1 MRRNNF
7 SVTIVLLALLLSVSL
22 AKGQEILQAPA
33 KLLTSFP
40 IKQYN
45 GGVIIV
51 YARLDDIPDTLHFI
65 LDTGSSGISLDSTT
79 VAKYKIASEAS
90 NKTVRGIAGIKP
102 VRFANNH
109 SLKLPGLSVDSLN
122 FHINDYDILTSVYG
136 ETIDGIIG
144 FSFFNR
150 YIIKIDYDSLIM
162 HVYSKGFL
170 KYPRGGHLL
179 KPGILNIPIQ
189 EGSVEEQRNLNARF
203 YFDSGA
209 GLCLLFSED
218 FADDSLKFSVKKK
231 IVETEAE
238 GLGGKTKMRLTTLK
252 SFKLG
257 PYKFRKVPAY
267 IFEDD
272 YNVTSYPYLGGLIGN
287 DLLRRFNVILN
298 YEKRE
303 IYLMPNSHFREPFD
317 YAYSGLSIYY
327 IEGQVVIT
335 DIMKGSPAAAAGF
348 REGDVI
354 VAINENTSRNVQIYK
369 GLLQAPNQR
378 VRLIIARENEG
389 LKEITFKV
397 SSIR

>member
-1 MRRNNF
+1 MQRNKF
-7 SVTIVLLALLLSVSL
+7 SVTIALLVILLSVSL
-22 AKGQEILQAPA
+22 AKGQEILQSPA

-51 YARLDDIPDTLHFI
+51 SARLDNIPDSLHFI

-79 VAKYKIASEAS
+79 CAKYNIPSEES

-136 ETIDGIIG
+136 ENIDGIIG

-162 HVYSKGFL
+162 RVYSKGFL

-218 FADDSLKFSVKKK
+218 FADDSLKFNARKK

-238 GLGGKTKMRLTTLK
+238 GLGGKTRMRLTTLK

-267 IFEDD
+267 IFEDE

-303 IYLMPNSHFREPFD
+303 IYLTPNSHYREPFD

-348 REGDVI
+348 KEGDVI
-354 VAINENTSRNVQIYK
+354 VAINDNTSRNVQIYK

-378 VRLIIARENEG
+378 IRLIIARANEG

>member
-1 MRRNNF
+1 LQRNKF
-7 SVTIVLLALLLSVSL
+7 SVTIALLVILLSVSL
-22 AKGQEILQAPA
+22 AKGQEILQSPA

-51 YARLDDIPDTLHFI
+51 SALLDNIPDSLHFI

-79 VAKYKIASEAS
+79 CAKYKIPSEES

-136 ETIDGIIG
+136 ENIDGIIG

-162 HVYSKGFL
+162 RVYSKGFL

-218 FADDSLKFSVKKK
+218 FADDSLKFNVRKK

-238 GLGGKTKMRLTTLK
+238 GLGGKTRMRLTTLK

-267 IFEDD
+267 IFEDE

-298 YEKRE
+298 YEKKE
-303 IYLMPNSHFREPFD
+303 IYLMPNSHYREPFD

-348 REGDVI
+348 KEGDVI
-354 VAINENTSRNVQIYK
+354 VAINDNTSRNVQIYK

-378 VRLIIARENEG
+378 IRLIIARANEG
-389 LKEITFKV
+389 LKEITFRV

>member
-1 MRRNNF
+1 M
-7 SVTIVLLALLLSVSL
+7 LLSVSL

-51 YARLDDIPDTLHFI
+51 SAHLDDIPDSLHFI
-65 LDTGSSGISLDSTT
+65 LDTGSSGISLDSAT
-79 VAKYKIASEAS
+79 VEKYKITSVES

-109 SLKLPGLSVDSLN
+109 TLKLPGLAIDSLN

-150 YIIKIDYDSLIM
+150 YIVKIDYDSLIM

-218 FADDSLKFSVKKK
+218 FADDSLKFAPKKK

-238 GLGGKTKMRLTTLK
+238 GLGGKTRMRLTTLK

-267 IFEDD
+267 IFEDE

-303 IYLMPNSHFREPFD
+303 IYLIPNMHFREPFD
-317 YAYSGLSIYY
+317 YAYSGLSLYY

-354 VAINENTSRNVQIYK
+354 VAVNENTSRNVQIYK

-378 VRLIIARENEG
+378 VRLIIARANEG

-397 SSIR
+397 GSIR